1 MGKSAPFFSKYGT
14 SQKESKERVMSKE
27 IKPGNQ
33 VSKNISMP
41 KKITKT
47 KITRKKVFF
56 TFLNLKTNKNKKTK
70 IEKPRKKFK

>member
-1 MGKSAPFFSKYGT
+1 
-14 SQKESKERVMSKE
+14 MSKE

>member
-47 KITRKKVFF
+47 KIKKLKLKNQEKNLNKRI
-56 TFLNLKTNKNKKTK
+56 FLM
-70 IEKPRKKFK
+70 KF